1 MNDQE
6 FINSVWHKIDKENSK
21 KLIASK
27 EDIETALWAL
37 EDDQLVYAAKILRE
51 LLK

>member
-21 KLIASK
+21 KLLATR
-27 EDIETALWAL
+27 EEIETALWAL
-37 EDDQLVYAAKILRE
+37 EDDELVYAAKILRD

>member
-6 FINSVWHKIDKENSK
+6 FINSVWRKIDKENSK
-21 KLIASK
+21 KLLATR

-37 EDDQLVYAAKILRE
+37 EGDELDYAAKILRD